1 MGGLGV
7 GVVGLGGSGFRAAR
21 GALLSAGDR
30 VARDW
35 PRLGCG
41 ATRSNFGI
49 DPMPAAM
56 LAAVGLLGS
65 AGAVAGAATS
75 GAVRLLAAR
84 DVWAGLRVVGA
95 AWRGPLLVVLSVL
108 STAAAVE
115 APAASAS
122 AAATTGVARASP
134 VASATAP
141 SGTARANFDIT
152 APPRHLPV
160 TALNHQPIG
169 AATPSSTSPRGLTTI
184 ELRFSALALDSK
196 LRPESGSRKLPAS
209 A

>member
-1 MGGLGV
+1 
-7 GVVGLGGSGFRAAR
+7 
-21 GALLSAGDR
+21 
-30 VARDW
+30 
-35 PRLGCG
+35 
-41 ATRSNFGI
+41 
-49 DPMPAAM
+49 MPAAM

-95 AWRGPLLVVLSVL
+95 AWRGPLLVVLSVPFVVLSVL

-134 VASATAP
+134 VARATAP
-141 SGTARANFDIT
+141 SGAAIANFDIT
-152 APPRHLPV
+152 APPRYLPV

>member
-1 MGGLGV
+1 MGVLGLGV
-7 GVVGLGGSGFRAAR
+7 LGVRAAR

-65 AGAVAGAATS
+65 AGALAGAATS
-75 GAVRLLAAR
+75 GAVRLLPAR

-95 AWRGPLLVVLSVL
+95 AWRGPLLVVLSVP
-108 STAAAVE
+108 SAAAAVE

-134 VASATAP
+134 VARATAP
-141 SGTARANFDIT
+141 SGAAKANFDIT
-152 APPRHLPV
+152 APPRYLPV
-160 TALNHQPIG
+160 TALSH
-169 AATPSSTSPRGLTTI
+169 
-184 ELRFSALALDSK
+184 
-196 LRPESGSRKLPAS
+196 
-209 A
+209 